1 MYIYIYHL
9 VSPFLFSHMHMHLS
23 IYIFIYLFI
32 YTKIHTY
39 VEIHEC
45 HVPSL
50 VLHILSSI
58 SAIERLLFHRPRS
71 KQVTW
76 GKIMGL
82 HLRVDVASLPHPY
95 YAPWCWYIYLHNWQL
110 GDFVRVNDGKCW
122 QIMEHMGILHNY
134 VQSFPPNT
142 THTPRNHAG
151 CRGVREHKYVV
162 FSISIRGWNDIYIYV
177 CVCTYT

>member
-122 QIMEHMGILHNY
+122 SIFQHHGAFGTANWPPRVIIEIW
-134 VQSFPPNT
+134 SFSPTYPIGSIKST
-142 THTPRNHAG
+142 DDLDKFMSTP
-151 CRGVREHKYVV
+151 
-162 FSISIRGWNDIYIYV
+162 D
-177 CVCTYT
+177 